1 MGFFTRAENVA
12 SDCSEHLG
20 IFHGVRQT
28 VPLDDIRREKRLL
41 RQAIAVSQGLHR
53 IRLQRE
59 LAALEDYE
67 REMRQTALQSP
78 DLS

>member
-1 MGFFTRAENVA
+1 MEILHA
-12 SDCSEHLG
+12 LK
-20 IFHGVRQT
+20 QT

-67 REMRQTALQSP
+67 RGIRRLALGNP
-78 DLS
+78 EPA

>member
-1 MGFFTRAENVA
+1 MGLLHA
-12 SDCSEHLG
+12 
-20 IFHGVRQT
+20 IKQT

-67 REMRQTALQSP
+67 REMRRIAVESP
-78 DLS
+78 EPT

>member
-1 MGFFTRAENVA
+1 MA
-12 SDCSEHLG
+12 SDCSEPLG
-20 IFHGVRQT
+20 IFHAVKQT

-59 LAALEDYE
+59 LGALEDYE
-67 REMRQTALQSP
+67 REMRRIALENP
-78 DLS
+78 EPT

>member
-1 MGFFTRAENVA
+1 LAFLTWVKNLA
-12 SDCSEHLG
+12 SDCSEPLG
-20 IFHGVRQT
+20 IFPAVKQT
-28 VPLDDIRREKRLL
+28 VPFEDIRREKRLL
-41 RQAIAVSQGLHR
+41 RQAIAASQGLHR

-67 REMRQTALQSP
+67 REMRQTIFETP

>member
-1 MGFFTRAENVA
+1 MEILHA
-12 SDCSEHLG
+12 LK
-20 IFHGVRQT
+20 QT

-41 RQAIAVSQGLHR
+41 RQAIATSQGLHR

-67 REMRQTALQSP
+67 RGMRRLALGSP
-78 DLS
+78 DPT